1 MLPVPWAGSGSRY
14 TLLFES
20 FVLSRLKIST
30 ADAVRKQHKLSW
42 NAVDGI
48 MTRLVKR
55 DLALIKKPLS
65 TRHMN
70 VDEVAFIACADGLK
84 GFPDAI
90 NAVYPVACIQLCI
103 VHMVRN
109 SLRFVC
115 WKDDKAV
122 TLDLK
127 AIDQASTEEA
137 GLQVLEAF
145 ESAWDS
151 RYLLISRIWQANRA
165 NLATFFA

>member
-1 MLPVPWAGSGSRY
+1 
-14 TLLFES
+14 
-20 FVLSRLKIST
+20 
-30 ADAVRKQHKLSW
+30 
-42 NAVDGI
+42 
-48 MTRLVKR
+48 
-55 DLALIKKPLS
+55 
-65 TRHMN
+65 
-70 VDEVAFIACADGLK
+70 
-84 GFPDAI
+84 
-90 NAVYPVACIQLCI
+90 
-103 VHMVRN
+103 MVRN
-109 SLRFVC
+109 GLRFVC

-122 TLDLK
+122 TRDLK